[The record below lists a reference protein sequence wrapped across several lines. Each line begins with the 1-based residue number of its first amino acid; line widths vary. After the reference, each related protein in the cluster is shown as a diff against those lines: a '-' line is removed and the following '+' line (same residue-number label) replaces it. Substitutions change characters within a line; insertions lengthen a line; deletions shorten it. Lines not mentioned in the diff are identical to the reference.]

1 MSNKE
6 NKIMHCENCGYP
18 TKGKNSLCYDC
29 KQAEEESKIAD
40 IDLQMSREFKADVR
54 EALQLNS
61 TRRMR

>member
-1 MSNKE
+1 MR
-6 NKIMHCENCGYP
+6 CENCGRL
-18 TKGKNSLCYDC
+18 TKGKNFLCYDC